1 VNTAPHLLRILA
13 GTLLLTIIKV
23 LVDSVLGSPTDW
35 SSSGWLLLSN
45 FTVVLALSY
54 PVLHSSSK
62 GIRLALAVFLLYF
75 GVSYFNTFIEGVF
88 FQLDIRPDEVVR
100 LVVSGLLVALLFS
113 PLFVMLLGRMSVP
126 GSGHRTAYV
135 ERSRTG
141 WIWRIAA
148 ADCTYFVLYI
158 IAGMIVFPYVKQF
171 YATKALPGM
180 TQIFLM
186 QVFRGLVFLGVS
198 LPLMRAMTTPTLHKA
213 LSIGLA
219 FSVLGG
225 ISLLI
230 LPNPYMPENIR
241 MAHLVEVG
249 ISNFIFGVLA
259 VFLLDQ
265 KTRPASAEGNA
276 V

>member
-1 VNTAPHLLRILA
+1 MNTAPYLLRILA
-13 GTLLLTIIKV
+13 GTLLLTLLKV
-23 LVDSVLGSPTDW
+23 LLDNILGLPADW
-35 SSSGWLLLSN
+35 SSSGWVLLSN
-45 FTVVLALSY
+45 FTVVLVLSY
-54 PVLHSSSK
+54 PVLRSSST
-62 GIRLALAVFLLYF
+62 GIRLALSVFLLYF

-88 FQLDIRPDEVVR
+88 FQLDIPSGEVMR
-100 LVVSGLLVALLFS
+100 LVLSGFLVALLFS
-113 PLFVMLLGRMSVP
+113 PVFVMLMGRMSVP
-126 GSGHRTAYV
+126 GSGERLPYV
-135 ERSRTG
+135 ERSLAG
-141 WIWRIAA
+141 WIWRLAV
-148 ADCTYFVLYI
+148 ADITYFVLYI
-158 IAGMIVFPYVKQF
+158 IAGMIVFPYVREF
-171 YATKALPGM
+171 YATKALPGIG
-180 TQIFLM
+180 QIFLM

-198 LPLMRAMTTPTLHKA
+198 LPLTRAMTTPTLHKA

-259 VFLLDQ
+259 VYILDQ
-265 KTRPASAEGNA
+265 KARPANAEGNA